1 MTLRRISRLATNT
14 RALMPNTTQ
23 IRQCGIP
30 STAFGEE
37 RTRIHVVVSQCRDAS
52 TPTATSDVPVMVLV
66 KAILECILMMIYNN
80 VLSMHGRGGAG
91 WDVDEPRNFGDV

>member
-1 MTLRRISRLATNT
+1 
-14 RALMPNTTQ
+14 
-23 IRQCGIP
+23 
-30 STAFGEE
+30 
-37 RTRIHVVVSQCRDAS
+37 
-52 TPTATSDVPVMVLV
+52 MVLV